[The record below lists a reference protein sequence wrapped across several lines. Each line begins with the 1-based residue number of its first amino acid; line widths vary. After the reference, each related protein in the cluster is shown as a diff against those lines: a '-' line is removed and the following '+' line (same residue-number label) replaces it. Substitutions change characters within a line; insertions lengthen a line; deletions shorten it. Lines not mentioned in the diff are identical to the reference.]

1 MKTWTAYIQK
11 DGDDLILP
19 FPDDLLQELNWKEGD
34 VLEWDVRPDGSIVL
48 TRKVTIWTKVKEWFA
63 WRL

>member
-19 FPDDLLQELNWKEGD
+19 FPDDLLQELHWKEGD
-34 VLEWDVRPDGSIVL
+34 VLKWDVRPDGSIIL
-48 TRKVTIWTKVKEWFA
+48 TRKVTIWTKVKEWFT